1 MINMKKKIKKVWQNK
16 INELLLSYQNETIT
30 LTHTETMKT
39 ITFTMQEIWMAS
51 RPSVQKSK
59 KTYNRKDKHKKV
71 SYK

>member
-1 MINMKKKIKKVWQNK
+1 MKKKIKKVWQNK
-16 INELLLSYQNETIT
+16 INKLLLSYQNETIT

-59 KTYNRKDKHKKV
+59 KAYNRKPKHKKV
-71 SYK
+71 SY